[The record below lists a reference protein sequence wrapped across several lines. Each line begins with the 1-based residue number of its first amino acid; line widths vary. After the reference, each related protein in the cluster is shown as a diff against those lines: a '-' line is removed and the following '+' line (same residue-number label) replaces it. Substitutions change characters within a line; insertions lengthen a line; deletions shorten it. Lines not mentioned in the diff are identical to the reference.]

1 MDECTADQQ
10 FVFEIRDNPPS
21 ISVDPTKLVI
31 PGYPDCKPVFVNN
44 KVAIFKFGFKECG
57 VRVYNISGTV
67 IYMAEVLMAVDVLHL
82 KYGAITRTEPLRF
95 MVECRYSA
103 SSGTQKSLI
112 SVGVMVKTP
121 SSSLPSTF
129 TSSGLY
135 SVHLRIARD
144 SNYSSYY
151 PSFSLPLQVLLGTP
165 LYLEVLLHCS
175 RPEAVL
181 LVNYCIAYPRSA
193 KNALVLVYEGC
204 ANPFDSM
211 TILRVNDTN
220 QNRQQ
225 RRFEVRAFQFMD
237 ITSQKH
243 LDEEKFASQEKRLV
257 RSAALMEESRLYMAR
272 ATARASRAALAT
284 ARASRAALATA
295 RASRAARATARTA
308 TRATARTATRATDRA
323 TARTA
328 TRATDRATARTA
340 TRATDRTA
348 TPRATRDP
356 RAARD
361 PAPRF

>member
-1 MDECTADQQ
+1 MEFSVLALVLFSTNLFFFPECFVAKGQGVKCGAVGISATDCSRLGCCRDPTNGCYYPMDECTADQQ

-67 IYMAEVLMAVDVLHL
+67 IYMAEVLMADGLSL
-82 KYGAITRTEPLRF
+82 N
-95 MVECRYSA
+95 MVQELTHS
-103 SSGTQKSLI
+103 
-112 SVGVMVKTP
+112 
-121 SSSLPSTF
+121 
-129 TSSGLY
+129 
-135 SVHLRIARD
+135 D

-193 KNALVLVYEGC
+193 KKVLVYEGC

-237 ITSQKH
+237 IKSQKH
-243 LDEEKFASQEKRLV
+243 LDEEIYFMCSTEVCIPGEKTCEERCFDGRVSLLYGQQPGPGHPSQHPGQQQRFCHMAIKFKKYLNKLSCV
-257 RSAALMEESRLYMAR
+257 
-272 ATARASRAALAT
+272 T
-284 ARASRAALATA
+284 
-295 RASRAARATARTA
+295 
-308 TRATARTATRATDRA
+308 
-323 TARTA
+323 
-328 TRATDRATARTA
+328 
-340 TRATDRTA
+340 
-348 TPRATRDP
+348 
-356 RAARD
+356 
-361 PAPRF
+361 

>member
-308 TRATARTATRATDRA
+308 TRATD
-323 TARTA
+323 
-328 TRATDRATARTA
+328 RATDRATARTA